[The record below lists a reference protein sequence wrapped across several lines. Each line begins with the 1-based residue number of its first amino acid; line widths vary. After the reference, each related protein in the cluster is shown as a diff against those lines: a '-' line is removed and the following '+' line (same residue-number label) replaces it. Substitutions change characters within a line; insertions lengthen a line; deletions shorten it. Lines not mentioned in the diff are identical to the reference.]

1 MQDKVALIMAGGT
14 GGHVFPALAV
24 AQALRTSGVT
34 VHWLGTR
41 AGIESKVVPQAGF
54 DISYIAIQGLR
65 GSGMLR
71 LLLAPFK
78 LIYATLH
85 TVLICLKLKP
95 NFVLGMGGFVTGPG
109 GVASRLLAKP
119 LIIHEQNA
127 IPGFTNVMLSKI
139 ATRVLKAFPNAFKA
153 MKKSY
158 HTGNPVR
165 ESILKLANP
174 EQRYLER
181 GEAIRILIVG
191 GSLGAQV
198 LNEVVPQA
206 LAILGNENKIEI
218 WHQAG
223 KLKSEQTMKAYQ
235 DENLEARVVEFIDDM
250 DAAYG
255 WADLIICRAGAM
267 TVSEICAVGLASIL
281 VPYPFAVDD
290 HQSANA
296 GFLVDAAAGVLLK
309 QDELSPHK
317 LANELHKLLITG
329 RERLLMMANRAYELA
344 RPDATQVVIQHCLEV
359 AR

>member
-1 MQDKVALIMAGGT
+1 MQAKVALIMAGGT

-24 AQALRTSGVT
+24 AQALRRSGVT

-41 AGIESKVVPQAGF
+41 AGIEAKVVPQAGF

-65 GSGMLR
+65 GNGILR

-85 TVLICLKLKP
+85 AVLICFKLKP

-127 IPGFTNVMLSKI
+127 IPGFTNIVLSKI
-139 ATRVLKAFPNAFKA
+139 ATRVLKAFPNAFKSL
-153 MKKSY
+153 KKSY

-165 ESILKLANP
+165 DSILKLATP
-174 EQRYLER
+174 TQRYSEHD
-181 GEAIRILIVG
+181 EAIRILIVG
-191 GSLGAQV
+191 GSLGAKA

-206 LAILGNENKIEI
+206 LSLLGSEKRIEV

-223 KLKSEQTMKAYQ
+223 KQKAEQTVKAYQ
-235 DENLEARVVEFIDDM
+235 ALNHQARVVEFIDDM
-250 DAAYG
+250 DSAYA

-267 TVSEICAVGLASIL
+267 TISEICAVGIAAIL

-290 HQSANA
+290 HQTANAAYLVDANA
-296 GFLVDAAAGVLLK
+296 GILIK
-309 QDELSPHK
+309 QNELTPHK
-317 LANELHKLLITG
+317 LANELHKLFISG
-329 RERLLMMANRAYELA
+329 RERLLKMAERAYELA
-344 RPDATQVVIQHCLEV
+344 RPDATQVVMQHCLEV